1 MLYFIDQFSRL
12 MLFERRETELGAREI
27 TLRAPS
33 GIRIV
38 FHRNNY
44 EIKHSYGRAAP
55 VYSYQFTGG
64 FAAGLGQSSISLQRV
79 RLNDTRSLNDRYYEH
94 RIRMLSSAYSSPPKF
109 VMYTKPYFSRS
120 PFPIKH
126 SHTKYRT
133 KKKERDISE
142 TEQRRRPIKAF
153 FNQSFHSLKHLLNHV
168 SRRIRY
174 MYVFH

>member
-1 MLYFIDQFSRL
+1 MLYSIDQFSRL
-12 MLFERRETELGAREI
+12 MLFERRETELGAGEI

-94 RIRMLSSAYSSPPKF
+94 RIRMLSSPYSSSPKF

-120 PFPIKH
+120 LFSNK
-126 SHTKYRT
+126 T
-133 KKKERDISE
+133 
-142 TEQRRRPIKAF
+142 F
-153 FNQSFHSLKHLLNHV
+153 
-168 SRRIRY
+168 SRKI
-174 MYVFH
+174 

>member
-120 PFPIKH
+120 LFSYKTF
-126 SHTKYRT
+126 SHK
-133 KKKERDISE
+133 I
-142 TEQRRRPIKAF
+142 
-153 FNQSFHSLKHLLNHV
+153 
-168 SRRIRY
+168 
-174 MYVFH
+174 